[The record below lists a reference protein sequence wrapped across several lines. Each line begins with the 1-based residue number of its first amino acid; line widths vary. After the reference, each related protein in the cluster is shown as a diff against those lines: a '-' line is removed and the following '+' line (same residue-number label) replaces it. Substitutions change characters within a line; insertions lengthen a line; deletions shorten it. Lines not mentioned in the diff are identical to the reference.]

1 MRRRGKVVGM
11 RSSGQIKEGRRGQKK
26 GLRRRSQGRGME
38 IGTRGVGT

>member
-26 GLRRRSQGRGME
+26 GLRRSQGRGME